1 MTDTQLATT
10 NKSPIIVLRE
20 RLEERRQDLKNALP
34 DDISPDRFI
43 RSVIVS
49 AQINPDILACSW
61 QSVWLACMRACRDG
75 LIPDGVEA
83 AIVPFKSTANYIP
96 MYQGLLR
103 NFRRSG
109 RFKWVTAGIVRQG
122 EEYAHWIDEE
132 GEHFKHVPGDAFN
145 APILRIYAMATTKD
159 GGIFVTVLPIEEAD
173 KIKNMSRA
181 TREDSPWKLWTSE
194 MYKKTALRRLSKML
208 PTARDGTGIN
218 IDDDETGDAV
228 TTLTSGPPAG
238 IARESG
244 AAAALAH
251 FAGPSSPP
259 TASSSPPPVSASE
272 PDADSIAFTDLDQ
285 QLADAARLG
294 SAALKEC
301 WDRFSEP
308 EQKMLQKALNLRH
321 KRTAKEADEAAAP

>member
-83 AIVPFKSTANYIP
+83 AIVQFKSTASYIP

-109 RFKWVTAGIVRQG
+109 RFKWVTAGLVRQG
-122 EEYAHWIDEE
+122 EEFAHWIDEG
-132 GEHFKHVPGDAFN
+132 GEHFKHVPGDAFS

-159 GGIFVTVLPIEEAD
+159 GGIFVTVIPIEEAN
-173 KIKNMSRA
+173 KMRNMSRA
-181 TREDSPWKLWTSE
+181 TRDDAPWKIWPEE

-218 IDDDETGDAV
+218 IDDDELADAV
-228 TTLTSGPPAG
+228 TTLAGTSGPPAG

-251 FAGPSSPP
+251 FAGPSPAAGTFPSP
-259 TASSSPPPVSASE
+259 ASASE
-272 PDADSIAFTDLDQ
+272 
-285 QLADAARLG
+285 ADAT
-294 SAALKEC
+294 AANPAVTA
-301 WDRFSEP
+301 DP
-308 EQKMLQKALNLRH
+308 PQNEQPSQHQPKAS
-321 KRTAKEADEAAAP
+321 AAAPDRGKPAR